1 MKLITSFWTWLAAC
15 VLVISAAF
23 ISAPITSSMDSRIAH
38 LETLVKCPSCDDISV
53 AVSNS
58 TSAIAVRHEIT
69 ASVKSGKTDT
79 EILTSLENRYGTQI
93 LLSPSTSG
101 IGTILWLGPL
111 LVVLAIVFI
120 GLRLRGRTK

>member
-23 ISAPITSSMDSRIAH
+23 ISAPSTSSMDSRIAH

-58 TSAIAVRHEIT
+58 TSAIAVRHEIV
-69 ASVKSGKTDT
+69 ASVKGGKSDT
-79 EILTSLENRYGTQI
+79 EILTSLENRYGSQI
-93 LLSPSTSG
+93 VLSPSTSG
-101 IGTILWLGPL
+101 IGIILWLGPL
-111 LVVLAIVFI
+111 LVVLAIAFI
-120 GLRLRGRTK
+120 GIRLRGRTK

>member
-23 ISAPITSSMDSRIAH
+23 LSAPSTSSMDSRIAH

>member
-23 ISAPITSSMDSRIAH
+23 ISAPSTSSMDSRIAH

-79 EILTSLENRYGTQI
+79 EILTSLENRYGSQI
-93 LLSPSTSG
+93 VLSPSTSG

>member
-1 MKLITSFWTWLAAC
+1 MKLIKSFWTWLAAC
-15 VLVISAAF
+15 VLVISAAI
-23 ISAPITSSMDSRIAH
+23 ISAPGTPNLDSRIAH

-58 TSAIAVRHEIT
+58 TSAIAVRHEIA
-69 ASVKSGKTDT
+69 ASVKSGKSDT

-101 IGTILWLGPL
+101 IGTVLWLGPL
-111 LVVLAIVFI
+111 LLVLFAVFI

>member
-15 VLVISAAF
+15 VLVISVAF
-23 ISAPITSSMDSRIAH
+23 ISAPSTSSMDSRIAH

>member
-1 MKLITSFWTWLAAC
+1 MKLIKSFWTWLAAC

-23 ISAPITSSMDSRIAH
+23 ISAPSTSGISSRTTH

-58 TSAIAVRHEIT
+58 TSAIAVRNEIA

-79 EILTSLENRYGTQI
+79 QILTSLENRYGTQI

-101 IGTILWLGPL
+101 IGAILWLGPL
-111 LVVLAIVFI
+111 LAVLAIVFI
-120 GLRLRGRTK
+120 GLRIRRRAK

>member
-1 MKLITSFWTWLAAC
+1 MKFLKSFWAWLAAC

-23 ISAPITSSMDSRIAH
+23 ISAPSTSSLDSRISH

-58 TSAIAVRHEIT
+58 TSAIAVRNEIA
-69 ASVKSGKTDT
+69 ASVKSGKSDT
-79 EILTSLENRYGTQI
+79 QILTSLENRYGTQI

-101 IGTILWLGPL
+101 IGVILWLGPL
-111 LVVLAIVFI
+111 LAVLAIVLI
-120 GLRLRGRTK
+120 GLRIRKRAK

>member
-15 VLVISAAF
+15 VMVISAAF
-23 ISAPITSSMDSRIAH
+23 ISAPSTSSLDSRIAH

-53 AVSNS
+53 GVSNS
-58 TSAIAVRHEIT
+58 TSAIAVRHEIV
-69 ASVKSGKTDT
+69 ASVKSGKSDT

>member
-23 ISAPITSSMDSRIAH
+23 ISAPSTSSMDSRIAH

-58 TSAIAVRHEIT
+58 TSAIAVRHEIV
-69 ASVKSGKTDT
+69 A
-79 EILTSLENRYGTQI
+79 
-93 LLSPSTSG
+93 
-101 IGTILWLGPL
+101 
-111 LVVLAIVFI
+111 
-120 GLRLRGRTK
+120 

>member
-23 ISAPITSSMDSRIAH
+23 ISAPSTSSLDSRIAK

-58 TSAIAVRHEIT
+58 TSAIAVRHEIA

>member
-1 MKLITSFWTWLAAC
+1 

-23 ISAPITSSMDSRIAH
+23 ISAPSTSSLDSRISH

-58 TSAIAVRHEIT
+58 TSAIAVRNEIA

-79 EILTSLENRYGTQI
+79 QILTSLENRYGTQI

-101 IGTILWLGPL
+101 IGVILWLGPL
-111 LVVLAIVFI
+111 LAVLAIVLI
-120 GLRLRGRTK
+120 GLRIRKRAK

>member
-23 ISAPITSSMDSRIAH
+23 ISAPSTSSMDSRIAH

-111 LVVLAIVFI
+111 LVVSAIVFI

>member
-15 VLVISAAF
+15 ALVISAAF
-23 ISAPITSSMDSRIAH
+23 ISAPSTSSIDSRIAH

-58 TSAIAVRHEIT
+58 TSAIAVRHEIA

-120 GLRLRGRTK
+120 GLRLRSRTK